1 MDYDPFALIEGM
13 IIAAFATGAPRGFIY
28 LRYEYPETNALLEKC
43 LAQAREAGLL
53 GNNILDSGFEFHL
66 YVRRG
71 AGAYICGEEGSL
83 LNSLEGK
90 HPFPRNKP
98 PFPVTHGFEDKPTV
112 VNNVETLCAVPH
124 ILNKG
129 AEWYQSLGLGD
140 HVGTKLISLSGDII
154 RPGNYEVPFGL
165 PLKTLL
171 YDWAGGPKDGR
182 TIHASR
188 LGYRI
193 NESFVNTF
201 FGRMFSAPGTIFT
214 GDMLRPEEQS
224 EEDYIDGIDNIVE
237 TQKRI
242 AENYFKDGS
251 IDVACPPLKALLNI
265 MVEGHFEGKK
275 ITALE
280 VRGLFDR
287 ETVLASNWYQAR
299 LDTKVIVEQNLIA
312 RKITALEDFLNK
324 ESHESEISRLGILEN
339 LKSAMARQSELET
352 TEYRNSLIG
361 TIGTDPALAEA

>member
-1 MDYDPFALIEGM
+1 MFINEREPEFLIEND
-13 IIAAFATGAPRGFIY
+13 F
-28 LRYEYPETNALLEKC
+28 
-43 LAQAREAGLL
+43 
-53 GNNILDSGFEFHL
+53 LDKIDDFE
-66 YVRRG
+66 
-71 AGAYICGEEGSL
+71 
-83 LNSLEGK
+83 
-90 HPFPRNKP
+90 
-98 PFPVTHGFEDKPTV
+98 
-112 VNNVETLCAVPH
+112 
-124 ILNKG
+124 
-129 AEWYQSLGLGD
+129 
-140 HVGTKLISLSGDII
+140 
-154 RPGNYEVPFGL
+154 
-165 PLKTLL
+165 
-171 YDWAGGPKDGR
+171 KDGR

>member
-1 MDYDPFALIEGM
+1 
-13 IIAAFATGAPRGFIY
+13 
-28 LRYEYPETNALLEKC
+28 
-43 LAQAREAGLL
+43 
-53 GNNILDSGFEFHL
+53 
-66 YVRRG
+66 
-71 AGAYICGEEGSL
+71 
-83 LNSLEGK
+83 
-90 HPFPRNKP
+90 
-98 PFPVTHGFEDKPTV
+98 
-112 VNNVETLCAVPH
+112 
-124 ILNKG
+124 
-129 AEWYQSLGLGD
+129 
-140 HVGTKLISLSGDII
+140 
-154 RPGNYEVPFGL
+154 
-165 PLKTLL
+165 
-171 YDWAGGPKDGR
+171 
-182 TIHASR
+182 
-188 LGYRI
+188 
-193 NESFVNTF
+193 
-201 FGRMFSAPGTIFT
+201 MFSAPGTIFT
-214 GDMLRPEEQS
+214 SDMLRPEEQS

-352 TEYRNSLIG
+352 IEYRNSLIG